1 MGFLYYKIITMNFR
15 TIFEM
20 LNAKEHFNQG
30 MEVEILK
37 GYFKKR
43 TLLERMYWTI
53 RMASYKNTK

>member
-1 MGFLYYKIITMNFR
+1 MNFR
-15 TIFEM
+15 TILEM
-20 LNAKEHFNQG
+20 LNANEHFNQG

-53 RMASYKNTK
+53 RMASYKNNK